1 MNLGKANRIQ
11 AKTGFDNPTSTALAR
26 ACCRVDRA
34 ERETEP
40 NLDHND
46 EHVTALDEH
55 EKVITATFT
64 GPR

>member
-1 MNLGKANRIQ
+1 MGSEMCIR
-11 AKTGFDNPTSTALAR
+11 DS
-26 ACCRVDRA
+26 CRVDRA

-55 EKVITATFT
+55 EKVITSVITE
-64 GPR
+64 PER